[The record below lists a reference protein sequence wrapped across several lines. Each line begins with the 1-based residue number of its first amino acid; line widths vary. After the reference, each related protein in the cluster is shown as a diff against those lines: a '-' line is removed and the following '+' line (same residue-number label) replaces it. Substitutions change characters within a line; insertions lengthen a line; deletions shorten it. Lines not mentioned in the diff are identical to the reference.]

1 MDKKLKVL
9 LLLGGTSPER
19 EVSKS
24 TGKSVYDALIN
35 LGYEVVVIDP
45 AYGINQPFEVEDYF
59 KETDYTE
66 ILNENYLDAVN
77 LISSDQIDV
86 AFLALHGKYGE
97 DGTIQS
103 LLELKGIKYTGSK
116 VLSSA
121 IAMDKI
127 MSKILFEEYQ
137 VPTPEYFHFK
147 IGEYTT
153 EEIDTK
159 IKNQFGYPAVV
170 KPNDQGSTVG
180 LTICKSSDQLEEAIH
195 NAFEYSDRILVE
207 DYIPGRELTVAVIDD
222 QALPVLEI
230 RPKHG
235 IYDYECKYT
244 SGMSEYIVPAEIP
257 YEVAKELQEIAV
269 RSCKSLRC
277 EVYARVDFRLSP
289 ENKVYSLE
297 VNTLPGMTSLSLVPK
312 MAKAVGI
319 SFEQLVDKIIN
330 LSLK

>member
-24 TGKSVYDALIN
+24 TGKSVYQALIN
-35 LGYEVVVIDP
+35 LGHEVIILDP
-45 AYGINQPFEVEDYF
+45 AYGINQPLEVEEYF
-59 KETDYTE
+59 NEEDFTE

-77 LISSDQIDV
+77 LISPTEINV

-127 MSKILFEEYQ
+127 MSKILFEDYD
-137 VPTPEYFHFK
+137 VPTPKWFHFK
-147 IGEYTT
+147 KGERTT
-153 EEIDTK
+153 EEVNNLIEER
-159 IKNQFGYPAVV
+159 FGYPAVV

-180 LTICKSSDQLEEAIH
+180 LTICKSSEQLVEAIH

-207 DYIPGRELTVAVIDD
+207 EYIPGRELTVAVIDD
-222 QALPVLEI
+222 VALPVLEI

-244 SGMSEYIVPAEIP
+244 SGMSEYIVPAEI
-257 YEVAKELQEIAV
+257 YSHVSIELQEIAV
-269 RSCKSLRC
+269 QACKSLRC
-277 EVYARVDFRLSP
+277 EVYARVDFRVNP
-289 ENKVYSLE
+289 DNKVYTLE

-319 SFEQLVDKIIN
+319 TFEQLVEKIIT

>member
-1 MDKKLKVL
+1 MDTKLKVL
-9 LLLGGTSPER
+9 LLVGGTSPER

-24 TGKSVYDALIN
+24 TGKSVYTALIN
-35 LGYEVVVIDP
+35 LGYQVVVIDP
-45 AYGINQPFEVEDYF
+45 AYGINQPLEVENYF
-59 KETDYTE
+59 DEKDFTE

-77 LISSDQIDV
+77 LIASTEFNV

-137 VPTPEYFHFK
+137 VPTPKWFHFK
-147 IGEYTT
+147 IREYTS
-153 EEIDTK
+153 EEIVKK
-159 IKNQFGYPAVV
+159 IEQQFGFPAVI

-180 LTICKSSDQLEEAIH
+180 LTICKSSEQIDDAIH
-195 NAFEYSDRILVE
+195 NAFEYSDRIIVE
-207 DYIPGRELTVAVIDD
+207 EYIPGREMTVAVIDD
-222 QALPVLEI
+222 VVLPVLEI
-230 RPKHG
+230 RPKHN

-244 SGMSEYIVPAEIP
+244 SGMSEYIVPADIP
-257 YEVAKELQEIAV
+257 AEVAKSLQKIAV
-269 RSCKSLRC
+269 QACKALRC

-289 ENKVYSLE
+289 DNKVYALE

-319 SFEQLVDKIIN
+319 SFEQLVEKIID